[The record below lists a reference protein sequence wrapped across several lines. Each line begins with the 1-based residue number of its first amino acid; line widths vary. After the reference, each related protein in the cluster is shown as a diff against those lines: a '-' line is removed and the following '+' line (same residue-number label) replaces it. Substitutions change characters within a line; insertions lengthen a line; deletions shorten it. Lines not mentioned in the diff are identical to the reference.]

1 MSVASKRIIGIDLGT
16 TNSCVAYVQHGI
28 PRVIPTEKGYN
39 TLPSVVGYN
48 PDGTLVFGQSA
59 KERLVLHPKTTLHS
73 TKRLLGRHYDSRAVH
88 DLQGFFDFD
97 INSAAN
103 GEAVIRLQD
112 GRLVSPGEVSSLLLR
127 QIARVAAEHLKE
139 DVREVVISVPAYFSD
154 LQRQAVKRAAA
165 EAGLNVRRLV
175 NEPTAASLAY
185 GVNRGIQQRVLVY
198 DLGGGTFDVSIL
210 DIDGNVFE
218 VQATGG
224 DNFLGGT
231 DFDNRVIAWAIE
243 SFKAKEDIELG
254 EDPTTLQRLRAAAE
268 VAKCE
273 LSLLMTTELR
283 LPFVA
288 ERKGRPVDLAL
299 TLNRETLNALTQDLI
314 TRTIDTTQKLLE
326 QRGQTTKDIAEVI
339 LVGGMTRMPAVQAAL
354 QKLFGKPPKKG
365 VHPDEVVAQGAALLG
380 DSLDRIDSVTLIDV
394 LSVPIGV
401 GVSAGKLLPIFSRN
415 QRLPAAQ
422 SMTLP
427 TSRDAQTKMEIDF
440 YQGDSPNAYEADY
453 LGTLVLDD
461 LPAKKA
467 GEVKVRVD
475 IQLDAEGLM
484 RIEAED
490 RARGGKKTLVLQ
502 ALGRQARS
510 RFADKVSGATDPATE
525 SRRRDVS
532 SVRAAV
538 RDIMAP
544 LGAGKK

>member
-1 MSVASKRIIGIDLGT
+1 
-16 TNSCVAYVQHGI
+16 
-28 PRVIPTEKGYN
+28 
-39 TLPSVVGYN
+39 
-48 PDGTLVFGQSA
+48 
-59 KERLVLHPKTTLHS
+59 
-73 TKRLLGRHYDSRAVH
+73 
-88 DLQGFFDFD
+88 
-97 INSAAN
+97 
-103 GEAVIRLQD
+103 
-112 GRLVSPGEVSSLLLR
+112 
-127 QIARVAAEHLKE
+127 
-139 DVREVVISVPAYFSD
+139 
-154 LQRQAVKRAAA
+154 
-165 EAGLNVRRLV
+165 
-175 NEPTAASLAY
+175 
-185 GVNRGIQQRVLVY
+185 
-198 DLGGGTFDVSIL
+198 
-210 DIDGNVFE
+210 
-218 VQATGG
+218 
-224 DNFLGGT
+224 
-231 DFDNRVIAWAIE
+231 
-243 SFKAKEDIELG
+243 
-254 EDPTTLQRLRAAAE
+254 
-268 VAKCE
+268 
-273 LSLLMTTELR
+273 MTTELR

-510 RFADKVSGATDPATE
+510 RFADKVSGATDPATV

>member
-1 MSVASKRIIGIDLGT
+1 MKRIIGIDLGT
-16 TNSCVAYVQHGI
+16 TNSCAAYVQHGI

-39 TLPSVVGYN
+39 TLPSVVGFN

-97 INSAAN
+97 IVAAQN
-103 GEAVIRLQD
+103 GEAVIKLED
-112 GRLVSPGEVSSLLLR
+112 GRTVSPSEVGTMLLR
-127 QIARVAAEHLKE
+127 QIARVASEHLKE

-185 GVNRGIQQRVLVY
+185 GVNRGIEQRVLVY

-210 DIDGNVFE
+210 DISANVFE
-218 VQATGG
+218 VEATGG

-231 DFDNRVIAWAIE
+231 DFDNRIIAWALE
-243 SFKAKEDIELG
+243 EFQAKEQIDLG
-254 EDPTTLQRLRAAAE
+254 AEPVAVMQRLRAAAE
-268 VAKCE
+268 AAKQE
-273 LSLLMTTELR
+273 LSLLMTTDLR
-283 LPFVA
+283 LPFVT
-288 ERKGRPVDLAL
+288 ERRGKPVDLAL
-299 TLNRETLNALTQDLI
+299 TLSRDTLNALTADLI
-314 TRTIDTTQKLLE
+314 ARTIEVTQKLLD
-326 QRGQTTKDIAEVI
+326 QRSHQTSDIAEVI

-354 QKLFGKPPKKG
+354 QKLFGRAPKKG

-401 GVSAGKLLPIFSRN
+401 GIGGGKLMPIFNRN

-427 TSRDAQTKMEIDF
+427 TARDDQTKMEIDF
-440 YQGDSPNAYEADY
+440 YQGDTAAAYEADY

-461 LPAKKA
+461 IPAKKA
-467 GEVKVRVD
+467 GQVKVKVD
-475 IQLDAEGLM
+475 VQLDSEGLM
-484 RIEAED
+484 RIDAED
-490 RARGGKKTLVLQ
+490 GRGGKKTLTLQ
-502 ALGRQARS
+502 ALGKQARG
-510 RFADKVSGATDPATE
+510 RFADKVAAASDPANT
-525 SRRRDVS
+525 SRRRDAQ
-532 SVRAAV
+532 SVRAVV
-538 RDIMAP
+538 RGI
-544 LGAGKK
+544 LGRK